1 MRCDVVSPSSQA
13 GSLLKSLLLK
23 IIYQLVQPSGP
34 LNARQG
40 PLDAQCKL
48 LQTMVYLDYT
58 NADLGI
64 VISIL
69 ECTGKS

>member
-1 MRCDVVSPSSQA
+1 MRCDVVSPNSQA

-23 IIYQLVQPSGP
+23 IVYQLVQPSGP

-48 LQTMVYLDYT
+48 LQTMVYLDYA
-58 NADLGI
+58 NADLSI
-64 VISIL
+64 AISIL
-69 ECTGKS
+69 ECTGK